1 MADGQVVDE
10 VDPGQQRP
18 LALEWTGDTRLAAL
32 GASGVVSILSRST
45 GGLRE
50 RGPPCCSPGEFSLV
64 LTEGKPNP
72 FAFYGNSG
80 EGRFVDLETGA
91 TAVVDMS
98 PHLLEEGLIGLF
110 ADTREQVL
118 LNPSGDALLV
128 DGLGALVRKVPVP
141 VKHIWDDVPLV
152 APAGRPFSE
161 APPSTFTVVGVAEGE
176 RTAVL
181 SLEVADIDASTMD
194 MIDGPTRIDLPKPA
208 AKVSLQYGSV
218 IAVKYLDS
226 EATRYQ
232 FRNTAGAVLAE
243 ATLPSPVEWAALAGD
258 GRHVVASN
266 ASDDSVRV
274 VDTRDGRVTVLP
286 VYAEPQEP
294 DMLSDGRFMIQTR
307 EGQYELWDA
316 QGPTRIGALA
326 DPGPYAWTWPSV
338 ARDESHVWIV
348 LDGAWTRIPLDP
360 REWRDRAC
368 ALVGRSI
375 TEQEW
380 RDFVPGE
387 RPYNDACAAT
397 A

>member
-1 MADGQVVDE
+1 
-10 VDPGQQRP
+10 
-18 LALEWTGDTRLAAL
+18 
-32 GASGVVSILSRST
+32 
-45 GGLRE
+45 
-50 RGPPCCSPGEFSLV
+50 
-64 LTEGKPNP
+64 
-72 FAFYGNSG
+72 
-80 EGRFVDLETGA
+80 
-91 TAVVDMS
+91 MS

-118 LNPSGDALLV
+118 FNPSGDALLV
-128 DGLGALVRKVPVP
+128 DGLGTLVRKVPVP

-152 APAGRPFSE
+152 APAGRPFSD

-208 AKVSLQYGSV
+208 AKVRLQYGSV
-218 IAVKYLDS
+218 IALKYLDS

-243 ATLPSPVEWAALAGD
+243 ATLPTPVEWAVLAGD
-258 GRHVVASN
+258 SRHVVASN

-316 QGPTRIGALA
+316 RVRRGSGRSPIRARM
-326 DPGPYAWTWPSV
+326 PGPGRQLPATSRTSGSCSTAPGPGSPWTH
-338 ARDESHVWIV
+338 ANGAIV
-348 LDGAWTRIPLDP
+348 LALWWAGPSRNRSGATSYP
-360 REWRDRAC
+360 AN
-368 ALVGRSI
+368 
-375 TEQEW
+375 
-380 RDFVPGE
+380 